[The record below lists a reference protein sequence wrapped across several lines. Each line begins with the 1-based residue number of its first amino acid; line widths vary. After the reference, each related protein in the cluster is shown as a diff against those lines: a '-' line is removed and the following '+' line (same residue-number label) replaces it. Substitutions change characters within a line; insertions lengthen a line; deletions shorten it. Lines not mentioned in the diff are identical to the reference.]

1 MRCARA
7 GLTITDLA
15 TAEADL
21 EELFLRLTGRS
32 ASDDRRAERSRL
44 TRRSL

>member
-1 MRCARA
+1 VLDAVRAA

-21 EELFLRLTGRS
+21 EELFLRLTGRGAADAARLPP
-32 ASDDRRAERSRL
+32 AS
-44 TRRSL
+44 